1 VQKDLG
7 DLRLTEIMSGFGF
20 LESTDL
26 ALLALR
32 LFIGILFVLHGW
44 PKIKNPKRT
53 ASWVAS
59 TGWGWATG
67 FAYAFS
73 FLEFLGGVALIVGFL
88 TRIVSILFVLQMI
101 ATTIFARKKLG
112 KKLLG
117 GWEIDLLFLAGAL
130 ALVFLGP
137 GAWSLDALLGL

>member
-1 VQKDLG
+1 
-7 DLRLTEIMSGFGF
+7 MSTFGI

-26 ALLALR
+26 ASLALR
-32 LFIGILFVLHGW
+32 LLIGGLFILHGW
-44 PKIKNPKRT
+44 PKMKNPKRT

-67 FAYAFS
+67 FAYAFT
-73 FLEFLGGVALIVGFL
+73 FLEFLGGLALVLGFL
-88 TRIVSILFVLQMI
+88 TRIAGILFVLQMI

-112 KKLLG
+112 KKLMG
-117 GWEIDLLFLAGAL
+117 GWETDVLFLAGAL
-130 ALVFLGP
+130 ALVFLGA